1 MAFQHPKECNHMVSL
16 KGILKYAIYIFIAGW
31 MFFLGIMVG
40 RGTSPVTFDTE
51 KFQKR
56 LETIA
61 GEFGKRKKIQ
71 KKIDLKFY
79 DILDRPAPDKI
90 PAMFP
95 SQGGN
100 IVSVQKKNP
109 VKIND
114 STASTDIS
122 EKKSKKNVTQKKA
135 DGPVVKTKSTMGK
148 YTIQIAAYKDFKD
161 TVTHMADLE
170 KKGFNSYREIG
181 KKNGV
186 TWYRIKI
193 GSFSN
198 YNDAKVFKQKL
209 DKAKIKSFIIKKDN
223 HENIKG

>member
-1 MAFQHPKECNHMVSL
+1 MFQHPKECNHMVSL

-61 GEFGKRKKIQ
+61 GEFGKKKKIQ
-71 KKIDLKFY
+71 KEIDLRFY
-79 DILDRPAPDKI
+79 DILDRPAPENI
-90 PAMFP
+90 PATFP

-100 IVSVQKKNP
+100 IVSNQKENP

-114 STASTDIS
+114 STASTDVP
-122 EKKSKKNVTQKKA
+122 EKKSKKNVTQKTVA
-135 DGPVVKTKSTMGK
+135 GPVVKAKSTVGK

-161 TVTHMADLE
+161 AVTHMADLG
-170 KKGFNSYREIG
+170 KKGFNSYREMG
-181 KKNGV
+181 EKNGV
-186 TWYRIKI
+186 TWYRIRI
-193 GSFSN
+193 GPFSN
-198 YNDAKVFKQKL
+198 YNDAKMFKQKL
-209 DKAKIKSFIIKKDN
+209 DEANIKSLIIKKDN